1 VAEEALTAAW
11 HGERRNAAERLLLGV
26 SCGQPLFVTLA
37 LLPWRGLAGS
47 RHLLCGFVDSG
58 LSTADAA
65 CVDRPTGDDLRCRAL
80 GGPIIMSNKS
90 PQKNNSK
97 KPSSRTLKEKRVA
110 KKAKHVNPPSSIP
123 PTGH

>member
-1 VAEEALTAAW
+1 
-11 HGERRNAAERLLLGV
+11 
-26 SCGQPLFVTLA
+26 
-37 LLPWRGLAGS
+37 
-47 RHLLCGFVDSG
+47 
-58 LSTADAA
+58 
-65 CVDRPTGDDLRCRAL
+65 
-80 GGPIIMSNKS
+80 MSNKS